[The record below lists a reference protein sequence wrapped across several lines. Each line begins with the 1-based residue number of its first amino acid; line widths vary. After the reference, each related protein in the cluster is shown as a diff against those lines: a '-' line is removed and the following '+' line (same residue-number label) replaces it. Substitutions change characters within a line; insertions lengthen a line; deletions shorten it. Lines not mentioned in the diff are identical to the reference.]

1 MSVGQQQQAFSGEV
15 RWTPLYEKSAIENL
29 RIEFLHLVNA
39 DPPEESLQKFIEDHP
54 VILHQFPAERLF
66 FKPPILT
73 RFKADFAVVT
83 PQKELVLIE
92 IERTSTNLLKS
103 DGGQHS
109 ELTHA
114 IRQVR
119 NWLHEVDEHRL
130 AVLDSLELPSAMVS
144 KVRGVVIAGRDARN
158 DASHLR
164 RLKGSD
170 QGRVTLLTYDDLTAA
185 LAALAQRLGDF

>member
-54 VILHQFPAERLF
+54 VLLHQFPAEKLF

-83 PQKELVLIE
+83 SQKELILIE
-92 IERTSTNLLKS
+92 IERPSTCLLKQN
-103 DGGQHS
+103 GEQHS
-109 ELTHA
+109 DLTHA
-114 IRQVR
+114 VEQINQ
-119 NWLHEVDEHRL
+119 WLGVLDDHRL
-130 AVLDSLELPSAMVS
+130 SVLEAMT
-144 KVRGVVIAGRDARN
+144 I
-158 DASHLR
+158 
-164 RLKGSD
+164 
-170 QGRVTLLTYDDLTAA
+170 
-185 LAALAQRLGDF
+185 